1 MAVSCLVY
9 LAVALYLSHG
19 PTSWGFLGVTALIV
33 ALGTTSAIALYRA
46 HRVRAEQRWEH
57 ALHDLA
63 ARPDAIE
70 GLTRKLAQLTPNS
83 RARRVEHAR
92 LSVLLA
98 ELHDAAEDHAAA
110 QRVIDAVEVT
120 PLSALDAGLVLH
132 TRAVLHL
139 RADDAKGAERALS
152 GRSPTG
158 DDELDVRLD
167 LLVAYARAELNQPDV
182 ALREAE
188 RVMHMHELDASVTAE
203 ARVVRAV
210 ALDILGRREDAL
222 VAIAALGRTALEPL
236 SVLGHPRARLL
247 AKRALSSSE
256 A

>member
-1 MAVSCLVY
+1 MAVGCLVY

-19 PTSWGFLGVTALIV
+19 PTSWGFLGATGLLA
-33 ALGTTSAIALYRA
+33 ALGTVSAFGLYRA
-46 HRVRAEQRWEH
+46 YRTRAEQRWEH

-120 PLSALDAGLVLH
+120 PLSPVDAGLVLH

-139 RADDAKGAERALS
+139 RAEDAEGAQRALA
-152 GRSPTG
+152 GHGPTG
-158 DDELDVRLD
+158 DEELDVRLG
-167 LLVAYARAELNQPDV
+167 LLAAYARAELGEPDV

-188 RVMHMHELDASVTAE
+188 RVMHLHELDASVTAE

-222 VAIAALGRTALEPL
+222 VAIAALGRAALEPL
-236 SVLGHPRARLL
+236 SVLGQPRARLL